1 MAIKCMAFDM
11 DRTTLNAEGKL
22 SQKNK
27 EAFEYAIKK
36 GVHVVIASGRAF
48 SALPK
53 DVLAVKGI
61 EYAIT
66 SNGAEVYRIADRKCL
81 KRYCISP
88 ESVVKIMEL
97 TKDMPVTFEA
107 FIAGEAYAGEDYV
120 HDPVRFGASQQA
132 VEYVKRTRRPIKDID
147 TFILEH
153 KKELSSI
160 DVIVKDEALKRE
172 IWQLLKAEIEDIYI
186 TSSIPQLIE
195 ISDRACG
202 KHSGLIFLTEYLG
215 ITKNETAAFGDAD
228 NDTDMLLYAGCG
240 VAVANASEGCLK
252 AADMVVPAYDK
263 DGVAEG
269 ICKLLQKTEEQEDFT
284 EFCKENGKEAAYE

>member
-1 MAIKCMAFDM
+1 MTIKCMAFDM

-27 EAFEYAIKK
+27 EALEYAIKK

-61 EYAIT
+61 AYAIT
-66 SNGAEVYRIADRKCL
+66 SNGAEVYSIADGKCL

-97 TKDMPVTFEA
+97 TKNMPVTYEA
-107 FIAGEAYAGEDYV
+107 FIAGEAYAGEEYV
-120 HDPVRFGASQQA
+120 SDPVRFGALGQV
-132 VEYVKRTRRPIKDID
+132 VEYVKCTRKPVKNIV

-153 KKELSSI
+153 KNELSSI
-160 DVIVKDEALKRE
+160 DVIVKDEVLKKE
-172 IWQLLKAEIEDIYI
+172 IWQLLKEETEDIYM

-202 KHSGLIFLTEYLG
+202 KHSGLEFISEYLG
-215 ITKNETAAFGDAD
+215 IGKEEMAAFGDAD

-240 VAVANASEGCLK
+240 VAVANASEACLK
-252 AADMVVPAYDK
+252 AADMVVTSYDK

-269 ICKLLQKTEEQEDFT
+269 IYRLLKKEE
-284 EFCKENGKEAAYE
+284 K